1 MIKTE
6 IRLEPRVVQ
15 HLGQDL
21 ITSAEVAVTEL
32 LKNSI
37 DAQASQMNIHLY
49 NTLADAI
56 AGCNY
61 VYPVPSSLSDYIPE
75 SFSDSPL
82 CIIEDNGIGM
92 SPLTLN
98 TSFLSIGT
106 SNKSGVQGSLGEKG
120 IGRLS
125 TQRLGTAV
133 LVETQAE
140 STRSFLFLDWSEII
154 GGNCD
159 VVIND
164 YPVSSDSQFSYTR
177 LWIFCTHLD
186 DFLEIEQ
193 QTSLYDTSTFANR
206 DLKTALCFLISP
218 FYPSVDNASRT
229 ISMYYMD
236 KSVDIR
242 FESEILECAETKHY
256 FSMDSEDGTL
266 LLKFG
271 LVLQPWYVERIHL
284 SLLSSPAFDTL
295 KQPHQYYREFID
307 RYSDRLFAALNH
319 SITESE
325 LIGIVSNTLE
335 RQTSRK
341 KASDDYKLAL
351 YERAKQYVK
360 ALTGISPISSNI
372 YSFKQKAQTLRS
384 VVLESI
390 SERHH
395 IWFDSADVKNFL
407 SDNNGVKLYRGSYR
421 IGFLGSKEND
431 WVKLQQF
438 RTKGPQF
445 YRFDLGNTVGYV
457 SINDPNQEKVREIS
471 SRLDLIE
478 TTDTTAFKLVIN
490 IIFNQI
496 FYDLNRTANAL
507 IKNLLQEEGLLVDSL
522 EDEIKKNSSQLK
534 ELQRRTK
541 EMQRVVEEVEHLL
554 SSASPS
560 ASGNEIILPVSG
572 FQQVQHS
579 ISKVSNYFID
589 SSHAQNEAIKTIE
602 SAQER
607 LDLINADL
615 YNNYKL
621 MANGMITETIT
632 HELDSISKTSI
643 LPDSEAHFNAIR
655 SCLLE
660 HEAFDM
666 FTYHLRP
673 IQNSYR
679 IISGKLNHVADL
691 YNFLDST
698 FIHKGSYDVFE
709 EEMIST
715 LCDQVT
721 ANLSRDIQKA
731 NIQVI
736 CTTGELTWY
745 VPRGVLLHVLY
756 NLFTNSAYWI
766 NMRKRWAN
774 EDPHFRRTEPDFIR
788 IDSVDNTAII
798 VSDSGTGVI
807 KAMEDVLFDPL
818 QSGKNY
824 SERRGMG
831 LYIVKMLLNSFGAD
845 ICLLSERNAYGNR
858 YRFLITLREKEVNED
873 EIESISD

>member
-49 NTLADAI
+49 NTLAEAI
-56 AGCNY
+56 VGCNY
-61 VYPVPSSLSDYIPE
+61 VYPVPSSLSDFIPK
-75 SFSDSPL
+75 SFIDSPL

-92 SPLTLN
+92 SPSTLD

-106 SNKSGVQGSLGEKG
+106 SNKSGIQGSLGEKG

-140 STRSFLFLDWSEII
+140 STLSFLFLDWSEII
-154 GGNCD
+154 GGNCN

-164 YPVSSDSQFSYTR
+164 CPVSSDSHISYTR
-177 LWIFCTHLD
+177 LWIFDTHLD

-193 QTSLYDTSTFANR
+193 QTSLYDTNAFANR

-218 FYPSVDNASRT
+218 FYPPVDNASRT

-236 KSVDIR
+236 KSVDIG
-242 FESEILECAETKHY
+242 FEGEILECAETKHY
-256 FSMDSEDGTL
+256 FTLDSEDGTL
-266 LLKFG
+266 LLKYG

-284 SLLSSPAFDTL
+284 SLLSSPAFDNL

-307 RYSDRLFAALNH
+307 RYSDRLSAALNH
-319 SITESE
+319 SITDSE
-325 LIGIVSNTLE
+325 LISIISNTLE

-341 KASDDYKLAL
+341 KASEDYKLAL
-351 YERAKQYVK
+351 YSRAKQYVS
-360 ALTGISPISSNI
+360 AITGISPISSDI
-372 YSFKQKAQTLRS
+372 YSFKQKSQTLRN

-390 SERHH
+390 SERHR
-395 IWFDSADVKNFL
+395 IWFDSTDVKNFL
-407 SDNNGVKLYRGSYR
+407 SDNNGVKLYRGSFR

-507 IKNLLQEEGLLVDSL
+507 IKNLLQEEGLLVDKL
-522 EDEIKKNSSQLK
+522 EEDIKKNSSQLK
-534 ELQRRTK
+534 EMQRRTQ
-541 EMQRVVEEVEHLL
+541 EMQKVVEEVETLL
-554 SSASPS
+554 KSAAPS
-560 ASGNEIILPVSG
+560 LSGDEVVFPFSG
-572 FQQVQHS
+572 FQKVQNS
-579 ISKVSNYFID
+579 ISKVSNYFVN
-589 SSHAQNEAIKTIE
+589 SSSAQSEAIKTIE

-607 LDLINADL
+607 LDIINADL

-621 MANGMITETIT
+621 MANGMITEAIT
-632 HELDSISKTSI
+632 HELDSISRTSI
-643 LPDSEAHFNAIR
+643 LPDSEAHFNVIR
-655 SCLLE
+655 SFLLE
-660 HEAFDM
+660 QEAFDM
-666 FTYHLRP
+666 FTYHVRP

-691 YNFLDST
+691 YNFLEST

-709 EEMIST
+709 EETIST
-715 LCDQVT
+715 VCDQVK
-721 ANLSRDIQKA
+721 ANLSRDLQKA
-731 NIQVI
+731 NIHVV
-736 CTTGELTWY
+736 CTTEDLSWY
-745 VPRGVLLHVLY
+745 VPRGVLLHVFY

-766 NMRKRWAN
+766 NTRKRWAN
-774 EDPHFRRTEPDFIR
+774 DDAHFRRSEPDYIR
-788 IDSVDNTAII
+788 IEPIDNSAII

-858 YRFLITLREKEVNED
+858 YKFLITLREKEVD
-873 EIESISD
+873 DVGSFSD